1 MSHGDVTKIAL
12 IHRHQLNFPSALS
25 LLVVKQWINDT
36 SWAGGNETTKW
47 YSFPITF
54 NKQVLVPVL
63 SDTNGGIAENGT
75 EGAIITEYYTSGLT
89 AKCSWTNGF
98 ADKNISIIIVGF

>member
-1 MSHGDVTKIAL
+1 MGTKVWGLRFWSYAVL
-12 IHRHQLNFPSALS
+12 
-25 LLVVKQWINDT
+25 KQWINDT

-54 NKQVLVPVL
+54 NKQVLASVL
-63 SDTNGGIAENGT
+63 SDTNGKIAEDGT

-89 AKCSWTNGF
+89 VKCSWTNGF